1 MIPEQKLWQTVVI
14 RALTEATAVDPYG
27 AEARQAKHEADAWL
41 RRGGK
46 DFRMVCDL
54 AGFDPHFVR
63 DNYVAGRVDGALLRA
78 QERAEGVA

>member
-27 AEARQAKHEADAWL
+27 AEARQAKREADAWL

-63 DNYVAGRVDGALLRA
+63 DNYVAGRVNGDLLRA
-78 QERAEGVA
+78 AERAEVTA